1 MKGRI
6 DELEEALL
14 ESQTALEN
22 ERSELEGLRRDTPG
36 GVPSPVA
43 GSSLELQKARK
54 QVETLKSEREAKGR
68 ELEEASHE
76 LSRNADLIR
85 DLRSDLRS
93 AEKEMDKQRVNGT
106 LRPNPMPTTPTP
118 DTPNLLLSSVSMGT
132 RRDSIASNSS
142 RRSIG
147 GAGKDE
153 ATAARDTIVGLKA
166 IISTMTEEGKQLEE
180 RNSALMLEAKHL
192 RDGQRG
198 LEATVDK

>member
-1 MKGRI
+1 M
-6 DELEEALL
+6 EEALL

-43 GSSLELQKARK
+43 GSSFEVHKATK
-54 QVETLKSEREAKGR
+54 QIETLKSEREAKGR
-68 ELEEASHE
+68 ELAGASHE

-85 DLRSDLRS
+85 DLRSDLRA
-93 AEKEMDKQRVNGT
+93 AEKEMDKQRINGT
-106 LRPNPMPTTPTP
+106 LRPSPKLTTPTP
-118 DTPNLLLSSVSMGT
+118 DTPNLRPSSVVMGN
-132 RRDSIASNSS
+132 RRDSVASNSS
-142 RRSIG
+142 RRSTG

-166 IISTMTEEGKQLEE
+166 IISTMAEESKQLEE
-180 RNSALMLEAKHL
+180 RNRSLMLEAQHL